1 MKILSSRSLCLLV
14 VAVALGFAAQTTVAQ
29 ERLPN
34 PSLNFLGQQ
43 HYEETGGKKLVRYH
57 FEVVNKDKYPAE
69 LFAKAPDLP
78 PCGVNKNSA
87 RAWVDIYDQRGKR
100 LQGFCA
106 FTKPD
111 DLSKIWFALDHE
123 EVPPSYVYIEI
134 TDRKTNTKYKSN
146 LAETT
151 M

>member
-1 MKILSSRSLCLLV
+1 MKILSSRNLCLLV
-14 VAVALGFAAQTTVAQ
+14 VALALGSAAQTTVAQ

-34 PSLNFLGQQ
+34 PWLNFLGPQ
-43 HYEETGGKKLVRYH
+43 YVEAGGKNTVRYH

-69 LFAKAPDLP
+69 LFTAAPDLP
-78 PCGVNKNSA
+78 PCGTNKNSA

-111 DLSKIWFALDHE
+111 DLSKIWFALDQE

-134 TDRKTNTKYKSN
+134 IDRKTNTKYKSN